1 MRSLASE
8 EACVEMNGRPSAARA
23 VGERIRHTVETET
36 FGSTKTPPVI
46 TVSVGVAGLRVHAET
61 VDSLVEEA
69 DRALYRAKQLGKNQV
84 AVA

>member
-1 MRSLASE
+1 
-8 EACVEMNGRPSAARA
+8 MNGRPSAACA